1 MTSID
6 EAVVASLLDLAN
18 GDPDPV
24 LERMEE
30 YGRERDF
37 PIVGPNVGRFLRVA
51 TTMVGAERVF
61 EFGSGFGYS
70 AVWIAGALPP
80 EGEIV
85 LTDYDD
91 ENLDRAREF
100 LDDAGYGPLSTL
112 YSGDAIHAF
121 EETSGPFD
129 VVLIDHEK
137 RRYVDAFDLA
147 VERIPEGGLVV
158 ADNMMAG
165 PVDPEQ
171 VEAALDGDQPVDETT
186 AGIASYIE
194 RVRDDPSFETV
205 LLPLGQG
212 IAVSVKRPSR

>member
-51 TTMVGAERVF
+51 TRMVGAERVF

-70 AVWIAGALPP
+70 AVWIAGALPAD
-80 EGEIV
+80 GEIV

-91 ENLDRAREF
+91 ENLDRARGF
-100 LDDAGYGPLSTL
+100 IDDAGYGALST
-112 YSGDAIHAF
+112 YHSGDAMRAF
-121 EETSGPFD
+121 QETSGSFD

-147 VERIPEGGLVV
+147 AERIPDGGLVV
-158 ADNMMAG
+158 ADNMMDG
-165 PVDPEQ
+165 PVDPEH
-171 VEAALDGDQPVDETT
+171 VEAALDGDEPVDETT

-194 RVRDDPSFETV
+194 RVRDDPGFETV
-205 LLPLGQG
+205 LVPLGQG
-212 IAVSVKRPSR
+212 IAVSVKRASR